1 VSGSAV
7 EEENARLRAELE
19 HCQSML
25 RIESQSRALLERQAS
40 SAESLIDELSAAVR
54 ARELSERREL
64 VMEVELKDRTI
75 AALQTEVDWL
85 MSRFIAAN
93 ATLGQLS
100 NERAQIAHSNEQ
112 AQLELDV
119 LRARL
124 SEEETAFQQLAES
137 KKMLV
142 EELETLTQSLFEEA
156 NALVSTEAR
165 ERFAADTERARLD
178 RALAAKE
185 LELRISQELLI
196 ELSRTIE
203 SRGAA
208 ASARALTDEAI
219 NKSPVR
225 SAPLPVLPA
234 GGAVRRRS
242 MNGTGQAVLAN
253 LVDDSTGPLASIHI
267 SHDNFPAP
275 PSFADVFAGRRAP
288 VPMQRRNRP
297 RDADN
302 DGDDNNNDDDDGG
315 RDCCGI
321 DATPA
326 REFHRTNPYFCRILQ
341 LDVVPCLN
349 PFSDDSELASVNVS
363 LVRVLFG
370 SDRQKHLHM
379 LLESIFAR
387 QCNVDRLSVA
397 ATQNV
402 VPCAHCRHVRDCG
415 YSLRVFARPGRPICK
430 PCRIRITA
438 VQQYVVFVERIRCAP
453 DSRMTISEAYAAFSR
468 HRIAMHV
475 ARILCPT
482 ESLPSSVAQQRS
494 AQVASADWLA
504 GASADD
510 AFFSFVTQ

>member
-1 VSGSAV
+1 MSSSSSSSLQ
-7 EEENARLRAELE
+7 EENDRLREELE
-19 HCQSML
+19 HCKRML

-40 SAESLIDELSAAVR
+40 NAESLVDELSAAAR
-54 ARELSERREL
+54 ARELNERREL
-64 VMEVELKDRTI
+64 VVDLELKDRTI

-124 SEEETAFQQLAES
+124 SEEETAFKQVLALSLSTRDRFLTSVFCSVVVQLAES

-142 EELETLTQSLFEEA
+142 DEIETLTQSLFEEA

-165 ERFAADTERARLD
+165 ERFAADTERARLA

-208 ASARALTDEAI
+208 ASARALTDESVA
-219 NKSPVR
+219 KSPVR
-225 SAPLPVLPA
+225 SAPLPALPV
-234 GGAVRRRS
+234 GGAVRRQS
-242 MNGTGQAVLAN
+242 VGPSQTVLAN
-253 LVDDSTGPLASIHI
+253 LVDDSAAPLASIHI
-267 SHDNFPAP
+267 SHDHFPAP
-275 PSFADVFAGRRAP
+275 PSFADVFAGRRAQ
-288 VPMQRRNRP
+288 VGTKLKTRA
-297 RDADN
+297 RDAD
-302 DGDDNNNDDDDGG
+302 DDNDNDDDD
-315 RDCCGI
+315 DDVECCGA

-326 REFHRTNPYFCRILQ
+326 RDFHRQNLYFRRVLQ

-349 PFSDDSELASVNVS
+349 PFSDDSELSSVNVS

-370 SDRQKHLHM
+370 NDRQKHLN
-379 LLESIFAR
+379 LVLEAIFSR
-387 QCNVDRLSVA
+387 QCHMDRVSTA
-397 ATQNV
+397 AMQNV

-415 YSLRVFARPGRPICK
+415 Y
-430 PCRIRITA
+430 
-438 VQQYVVFVERIRCAP
+438 
-453 DSRMTISEAYAAFSR
+453 
-468 HRIAMHV
+468 
-475 ARILCPT
+475 
-482 ESLPSSVAQQRS
+482 
-494 AQVASADWLA
+494 
-504 GASADD
+504 
-510 AFFSFVTQ
+510 

>member
-1 VSGSAV
+1 VSGSAL

-137 KKMLV
+137 KKM
-142 EELETLTQSLFEEA
+142 LFEEA

-302 DGDDNNNDDDDGG
+302 DDNDDDDDGG
-315 RDCCGI
+315 DCCGI
-321 DATPA
+321 DSTPA
-326 REFHRTNPYFCRILQ
+326 REFHRTNAYFCRILQ

-387 QCNVDRLSVA
+387 QCNVDRLSVTA
-397 ATQNV
+397 AQNV

-415 YSLRVFARPGRPICK
+415 YSLRVFARAGRPICK